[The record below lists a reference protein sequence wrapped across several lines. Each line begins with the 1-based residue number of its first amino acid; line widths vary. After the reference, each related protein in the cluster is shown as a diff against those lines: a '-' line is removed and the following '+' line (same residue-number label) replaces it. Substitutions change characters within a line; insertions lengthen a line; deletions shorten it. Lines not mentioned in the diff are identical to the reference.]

1 MIREIVTYDIHSRQ
15 NPEVL
20 TAKTRKVKDF
30 QAEETVS
37 CIRDLNDT
45 LDELIRTEGNKRG
58 AIGLS
63 ATQIGV
69 DLAISAVTL
78 GNERYVL
85 INPVLIEEKGK
96 QRLFRIGCFSLYE
109 YRAMV
114 RYNDDIVIA
123 YYDPEGNRQKL
134 ALQGDRSCVVQHEM
148 DHLVGDLLFERLEN
162 KEKDLFVPREAL
174 YRDGTVPIEN
184 HGDIFESLRRK
195 GFTKVVPPVV
205 WYSSLFNDYTDYKA
219 YVDRTGN
226 ENAYLLDMIRRHVP
240 EKGRI
245 IEAGNGT
252 SSLSVFLSRAG
263 YELEYCGSD
272 GDMLELAE
280 RINGQNGTSV
290 TYRQADIF
298 RLPYEDRSADL
309 VFSCEVLETLSDA
322 ELASALEEG
331 LRIAPFY
338 VFMVPTIAI
347 VANTLKG
354 NERLRSTDD
363 WIAFIEKEGYRIREY
378 KEFGSGGYVI
388 FTISQQE

>member
-1 MIREIVTYDIHSRQ
+1 MIREIVTYDIHSKD
-15 NPEVL
+15 NPKVL
-20 TAKTRKVKDF
+20 TGKTRKVKDF
-30 QAEETVS
+30 SAEEVTECV
-37 CIRDLNDT
+37 RDLNDT

-78 GNERYVL
+78 GDQRYTL
-85 INPVLIEEKGK
+85 INPVLVEENGK

-123 YYDPEGNRQKL
+123 YCDPEGNRQRL
-134 ALQGDRSCVVQHEM
+134 ALKGDQSCVVQHEM
-148 DHLVGDLLFERLEN
+148 DHLVGDLLFERLEH
-162 KEKDLFVPREAL
+162 KEKDLFIPREAM

-184 HGDIFESLRRK
+184 HGDIFESLRSR
-195 GFTKVVPPVV
+195 GFTKVISPAV
-205 WYSSLFNDYTDYKA
+205 WYSSLFNDYTDYCAFVQK
-219 YVDRTGN
+219 TGN
-226 ENAYLLDMIRRHVP
+226 ENAYLLDVIRRYTP

-252 SSLSVFLSRAG
+252 SALSVSLSKEG
-263 YELEYCGSD
+263 YEVFYCGSD
-272 GDMLELAE
+272 GDMLELAK
-280 RINGQNGTSV
+280 RINGANGTSV
-290 TYRQADIF
+290 SYRQSDIY
-298 RLPYEDRSADL
+298 RLPYEDESADTI
-309 VFSCEVLETLSDA
+309 FSWEVLETLSDA

-331 LRIAPFY
+331 LRIANTY

-354 NERLRSTDD
+354 NEHLRSVDE
-363 WIAFIEKEGYRIREY
+363 WRVFIEKEGYQIREY
-378 KEFGSGGYVI
+378 KEFDNGGYVI
-388 FTISQQE
+388 FAIA